1 MIFSLKLSISDKY
14 RLKSQKGSLHHLI
27 QLYNLLVARVSE
39 VNSAELLISM
49 KNNHIQTLSHDFE
62 FDKQTNQ
69 QTNKKTPQL

>member
-1 MIFSLKLSISDKY
+1 
-14 RLKSQKGSLHHLI
+14 LHHLI

-62 FDKQTNQ
+62 FQGEFKAF
-69 QTNKKTPQL
+69 KSFILSTPVKYEGTLLL